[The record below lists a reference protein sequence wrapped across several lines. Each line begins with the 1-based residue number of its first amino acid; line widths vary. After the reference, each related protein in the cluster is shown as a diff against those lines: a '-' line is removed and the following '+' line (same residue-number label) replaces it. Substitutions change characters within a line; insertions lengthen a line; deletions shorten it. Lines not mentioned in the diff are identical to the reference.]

1 MPLALI
7 WPSSCALLHVHLVC
21 AGAVKQMKAQG
32 WVEIALDSFTVSIA
46 LYMSAMTSEAPAAH
60 YTAQAGCITKLT
72 IVDASHR
79 DVVASCEGQN
89 AWE

>member
-1 MPLALI
+1 MLLALTRSFI
-7 WPSSCALLHVHLVC
+7 YIPPQSPGVSRRSA
-21 AGAVKQMKAQG
+21 AS
-32 WVEIALDSFTVSIA
+32 DSIRLGQDGLPKT
-46 LYMSAMTSEAPAAH
+46 
-60 YTAQAGCITKLT
+60 TKLT